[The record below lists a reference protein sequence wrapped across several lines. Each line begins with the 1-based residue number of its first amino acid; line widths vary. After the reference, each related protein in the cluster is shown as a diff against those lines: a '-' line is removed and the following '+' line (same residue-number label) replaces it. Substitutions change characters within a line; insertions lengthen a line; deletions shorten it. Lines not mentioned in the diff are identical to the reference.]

1 MILTQ
6 VEWEWVEVED
16 FIETD
21 AARPL
26 DGVSVTVEIVSE
38 VAASPTGVVE
48 ASSACPSSW
57 ESKSELA

>member
-1 MILTQ
+1 
-6 VEWEWVEVED
+6 VED
-16 FIETD
+16 FIEID